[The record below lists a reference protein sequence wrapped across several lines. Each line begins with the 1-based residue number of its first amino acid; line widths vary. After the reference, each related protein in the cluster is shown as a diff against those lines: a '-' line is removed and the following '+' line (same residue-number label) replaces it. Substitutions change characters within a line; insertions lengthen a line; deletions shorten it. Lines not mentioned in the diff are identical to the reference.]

1 MSRKARPPRQ
11 APVQAPIAFVAA
23 LADGRTCLGC
33 DRDGEWRLTLILPS
47 GEGAQLA
54 TRLAELRN
62 VTFAVVCQPLKSA

>member
-1 MSRKARPPRQ
+1 VAKKGKDA
-11 APVQAPIAFVAA
+11 AADEAPIAFVAA

-54 TRLAELRN
+54 VRIAELRGK
-62 VTFAVVCQPLKSA
+62 TFAVVCQPLRE

>member
-1 MSRKARPPRQ
+1 MRKKTGES
-11 APVQAPIAFVAA
+11 APKEEPIAFVAA

-54 TRLAELRN
+54 GRLQELRGK
-62 VTFAVVCQPLKSA
+62 TFHVVCVPVRE